1 MAQEYGAA
9 QPIVDYF
16 RKGVDTVRS
25 ALDRV
30 PTPQRKQD
38 TSWHDS
44 MVRTAQESHR
54 LAQEKDR
61 AAAVRARTTK
71 RSTAPAKKSRPT
83 GR

>member
-44 MVRTAQESHR
+44 MVRKANESFR
-54 LAQEKDR
+54 QAAEKP
-61 AAAVRARTTK
+61 AAKARTTK
-71 RSTAPAKKSRPT
+71 RSTTPAKKSRPT